1 MKKSYITPEI
11 TFMEAE
17 ACEPLCASQNPT
29 TQSNYFVG
37 GGQGGS
43 KNPFGGGLT
52 MGNGG
57 DDEFTQGAK
66 PGDFF
71 CDNFEY
77 DFDF

>member
-17 ACEPLCASQNPT
+17 ACEPLCASQKPT
-29 TQSNYFVG
+29 KDSGFYVG
-37 GGQGGS
+37 GGQGGDNNS
-43 KNPFGGGLT
+43 SEGEMNPGY
-52 MGNGG
+52 G
-57 DDEFTQGAK
+57 DDFEQGAK
-66 PGDFF
+66 SGDFF

>member
-17 ACEPLCASQNPT
+17 ACEPLCASQGGSK
-29 TQSNYFVG
+29 QSDFVVG
-37 GGQGGS
+37 GGQKGS
-43 KNPFGGGLT
+43 QNSFGDDLT
-52 MGNGG
+52 MEDGG
-57 DDEFTQGAK
+57 DDVFTQGAK

>member
-11 TFMEAE
+11 IFMEAD
-17 ACEPLCASQNPT
+17 ACEPLCASQGT
-29 TQSNYFVG
+29 KYGDYFVG
-37 GGQGGS
+37 GGKGGNQNDS
-43 KNPFGGGLT
+43 GGEVTSGY
-52 MGNGG
+52 GG
-57 DDEFTQGAK
+57 DDDFEQHAK

>member
-11 TFMEAE
+11 IFMEAD
-17 ACEPLCASQNPT
+17 ACEPRCASQGGNGD
-29 TQSNYFVG
+29 FVLA
-37 GGQGGS
+37 GGS
-43 KNPFGGGLT
+43 GGNQNYSGGEVT
-52 MGNGG
+52 SGYGG
-57 DDEFTQGAK
+57 DDDFEQHAK

>member
-17 ACEPLCASQNPT
+17 ACEPLCASQGGNGGF
-29 TQSNYFVG
+29 FVG
-37 GGQGGS
+37 GGQGG
-43 KNPFGGGLT
+43 NNDTIGGEVTSGDG
-52 MGNGG
+52 GN
-57 DDEFTQGAK
+57 DEFEQHAK

>member
-1 MKKSYITPEI
+1 MKKTYITPEI
-11 TFMEAE
+11 TFMEAD
-17 ACEPLCASQNPT
+17 ACEPLCASQGT
-29 TQSNYFVG
+29 KYGDYFVG
-37 GGQGGS
+37 GGKGGNQNS
-43 KNPFGGGLT
+43 FEGGLT
-52 MGNGG
+52 MGDGG